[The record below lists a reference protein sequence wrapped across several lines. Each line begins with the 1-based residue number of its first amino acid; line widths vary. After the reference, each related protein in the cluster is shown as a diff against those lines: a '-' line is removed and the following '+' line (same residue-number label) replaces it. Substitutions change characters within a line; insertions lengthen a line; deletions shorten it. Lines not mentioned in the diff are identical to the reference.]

1 MRCPERYRTG
11 YYRIGGNYGL
21 RWGKH
26 VLLEKS
32 IERYDD
38 GNIRCNQ
45 DGERGCRQSAD
56 SPCHGPGSNL
66 TIELQTAVDE
76 AFTKAVI
83 LGTYTVKKGDN
94 LKTKVPYGDLGFMR
108 IKYTGASAL
117 TGGTLS
123 AALVFDADI
132 A

>member
-1 MRCPERYRTG
+1 MVY
-11 YYRIGGNYGL
+11 
-21 RWGKH
+21 
-26 VLLEKS
+26 
-32 IERYDD
+32 
-38 GNIRCNQ
+38 
-45 DGERGCRQSAD
+45 DGENTFYWKKALNGTTTGTSDVIKTGNGDAGNPLILHVMAPGVTAD
-56 SPCHGPGSNL
+56 L

-123 AALVFDADI
+123 AALDYDADI
-132 A
+132 V